1 MYPVWNGGEL
11 FPRSSERGPIEGDYK
26 RHDPPLPPAFPRSSE
41 RGPIEGH
48 HLQRHFADIRRFPR
62 SSERGPIEGDYKRH
76 DPPLFPSFPRSSE
89 RGPIEGVKSPAFLY
103 RVLKF
108 PRSSE
113 RGPIEG
119 PTRSVS
125 CNSAISH
132 FRAHLSA
139 APLKANANRAA
150 ILRRGF
156 ISALI

>member
-1 MYPVWNGGEL
+1 MLQAFINFARTWYDFRAHLSAAPLKAAVAGSAQPWRQHFRAHL
-11 FPRSSERGPIEGDYK
+11 SAAPLKAFRSAS
-26 RHDPPLPPAFPRSSE
+26 
-41 RGPIEGH
+41 
-48 HLQRHFADIRRFPR
+48 QRHHRA
-62 SSERGPIEGDYKRH
+62 
-76 DPPLFPSFPRSSE
+76 SFPRSSE
-89 RGPIEGVKSPAFLY
+89 RGPIEGINSPAFLY